1 MLEVQIHFPNFKEKP
16 DFLPQTLADPL
27 HCGNQLLPGHIPD
40 AKEKHDK
47 KLIFKITKITK
58 HDGKLIPDS
67 EEKSDGK

>member
-16 DFLPQTLADPL
+16 DFLPQTLTDPL
-27 HCGNQLLPGHIPD
+27 HCSNQLLPGHIPD
-40 AKEKHDK
+40 AEEKHEK
-47 KLIFKITKITK
+47 KLIFKITK